1 LVEPEEAYNRQ
12 MVNYDCS
19 KALFS
24 KGLLKHCIKKL
35 FEFVDEYQIKELPE
49 EDKIANL
56 IDDYNEKRKRNLPK
70 AEMVAFYKELLKFG
84 SFKDTAKFNYLSR
97 ATLYRYKDRFKK
109 IGITE
114 NNLIPLTED
123 GIPKAEINL
132 RDYHTEHIYNR
143 WFLDKK
149 SFVEMW

>member
-1 LVEPEEAYNRQ
+1 
-12 MVNYDCS
+12 MVNYDCR

-35 FEFVDEYQIKELPE
+35 FEFIDEYQIKELPE

-56 IDDYNEKRKRNLPK
+56 IDRFNQNHKRKLPK
-70 AEMVAFYKELLKFG
+70 PEMVSFYKELQKLG
-84 SFKDTAKFNYLSR
+84 SFKDVAKFNYLSR
-97 ATLYRYKDRFKK
+97 ATLYRYKQRFRK

-123 GIPKAEINL
+123 GIPRAEINL
-132 RDYHTEHIYNR
+132 RDYHTEHMFNR

-149 SFVEMW
+149 SFMEMW